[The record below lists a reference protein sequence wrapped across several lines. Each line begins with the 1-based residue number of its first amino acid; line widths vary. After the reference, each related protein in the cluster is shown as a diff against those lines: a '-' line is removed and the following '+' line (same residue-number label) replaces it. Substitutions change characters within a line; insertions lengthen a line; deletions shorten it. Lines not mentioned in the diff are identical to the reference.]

1 MATLFL
7 AACERLVYSLESIL
21 FKAELTVNY
30 EAHVSLQTLTMTSIM
45 RGNTGKEDSS
55 TVEMKKRTKEMK
67 LRVAKMFDLFDKVIE
82 FNHNPTSESAKRK
95 LDLEIEKLKA
105 LQQQL
110 EKEPHKVDLF
120 QDTENLKD
128 AQEYDKF
135 YVQYINHVSQ
145 DLENLKNS
153 IIQYIQ
159 EKTKAEQLLT
169 KENMKLKLDLQRE
182 QAESMHQQQKH
193 EYAVAEKNTVL
204 ATCRKLEEQLEDR
217 GKQIQQ
223 LHREGTVSLWQ
234 REKAK
239 LIKDVQSSE
248 ERLAKELQETKDQ
261 LTDTKSRLNQRI
273 MELMDQVKYLK
284 LEKHVKNGTVRAHGG
299 VPNVHSSE
307 VEKTKQQ
314 LFLKDRLLVVAEGEI
329 QKQQKYYVGFIS
341 GLSRDFRIM
350 LERQNLTV
358 KEYNKDQKAYASML
372 NKMYVAAKEGTL
384 TDFRATMPSHYLG
397 INEDLSGHP
406 LGKKL
411 SRPFQDLE
419 LHLKEVED
427 TEFRVDINHPLLTG
441 WREGRSPSAKAN
453 ARKFSKSISSKVTGI
468 HPRLVDKRIGKPL
481 LKEAKEH
488 FPEWSDKELQ
498 EMFDQFRRFDTN
510 DDYNLDT
517 QELLRA
523 IPDTLGRMATT
534 EEIKEAMLEVDID
547 DSGTVDFFEFLCVA
561 RLISQGKG
569 EAALF
574 KKKTLTALQ
583 KPNAKS
589 TICVVQ

>member
-1 MATLFL
+1 MT
-7 AACERLVYSLESIL
+7 
-21 FKAELTVNY
+21 T
-30 EAHVSLQTLTMTSIM
+30 TMRS
-45 RGNTGKEDSS
+45 GNTGKEDGSS
-55 TVEMKKRTKEMK
+55 VEMKKRTKEMK
-67 LRVAKMFDLFDKVIE
+67 IRVAKMFDLFDKVIE

-95 LDLEIEKLKA
+95 LDLEIEKLKT

-110 EKEPHKVDLF
+110 EKEPQKVDLF

-128 AQEYDKF
+128 AQEYDTF
-135 YVQYINHVSQ
+135 YIQYINHVSQ

-182 QAESMHQQQKH
+182 QAESMHQRQKH

-261 LTDTKSRLNQRI
+261 LEDTKSRLNQRI

-284 LEKHVKNGTVRAHGG
+284 LEKNLKNGTVRTHGPG
-299 VPNVHSSE
+299 VPNVSSSE
-307 VEKTKQQ
+307 MEKAKQQ

-350 LERQNLTV
+350 LERQHLTV
-358 KEYNKDQKAYASML
+358 KDYNKDQKAYASML

-384 TDFRATMPSHYLG
+384 TDFRATLPSHYLG

-406 LGKKL
+406 LGKKTHQTI
-411 SRPFQDLE
+411 SGFGIIFTRSGGY
-419 LHLKEVED
+419 
-427 TEFRVDINHPLLTG
+427 RV
-441 WREGRSPSAKAN
+441 
-453 ARKFSKSISSKVTGI
+453 
-468 HPRLVDKRIGKPL
+468 
-481 LKEAKEH
+481 
-488 FPEWSDKELQ
+488 
-498 EMFDQFRRFDTN
+498 
-510 DDYNLDT
+510 
-517 QELLRA
+517 
-523 IPDTLGRMATT
+523 
-534 EEIKEAMLEVDID
+534 
-547 DSGTVDFFEFLCVA
+547 
-561 RLISQGKG
+561 
-569 EAALF
+569 
-574 KKKTLTALQ
+574 
-583 KPNAKS
+583 
-589 TICVVQ
+589 

>member
-1 MATLFL
+1 MTTILRVNALKDESS
-7 AACERLVYSLESIL
+7 AA
-21 FKAELTVNY
+21 
-30 EAHVSLQTLTMTSIM
+30 
-45 RGNTGKEDSS
+45 
-55 TVEMKKRTKEMK
+55 EMKKKTKEMK
-67 LRVAKMFDLFDKVIE
+67 VRVVKMFDLFDKVIE

-95 LDLEIEKLKA
+95 LDVEIEKLKA
-105 LQQQL
+105 LQEQV
-110 EKEPHKVDLF
+110 EKEPPKVDLF
-120 QDTENLKD
+120 QDTENLTD

-135 YVQYINHVSQ
+135 YIQYVNHVSEG
-145 DLENLKNS
+145 LENLRNS
-153 IIQYIQ
+153 MIQYIQ
-159 EKTKAEQLLT
+159 DKTKAEQLLS

-193 EYAVAEKNTVL
+193 EYAVAEKNTVI

-217 GKQIQQ
+217 AKQIQQ
-223 LHREGTVSLWQ
+223 LQREGTVSLWQ

-248 ERLAKELQETKDQ
+248 EKLAQELKETKTQ
-261 LTDTKSRLNQRI
+261 LEDTKSRLNQRI

-284 LEKHVKNGTVRAHGG
+284 LEKHVKNGTIRSNGGG
-299 VPNVHSSE
+299 VGNIPPGE
-307 VEKTKQQ
+307 LEKVQQQ

-350 LERQNLTV
+350 LERQHLTV
-358 KEYNKDQKAYASML
+358 RDYNKDQKAYASML

-384 TDFRATMPSHYLG
+384 TEFRATLPSHYLG

-419 LHLKEVED
+419 SYLQEVED

-453 ARKFSKSISSKVTGI
+453 YARKFSKSKSSKVTGV
-468 HPRLVDKRIGKPL
+468 HPQLVDTKIGKPL
-481 LKEAKEH
+481 LKEAIEH
-488 FPEWSDKELQ
+488 FPEWREKDIQ
-498 EMFDQFRRFDTN
+498 EMFEQFKRFDTN
-510 DDYNLDT
+510 DDFNLDT

-583 KPNAKS
+583 KPNTRSKV
-589 TICVVQ
+589 CVVQ

>member
-1 MATLFL
+1 
-7 AACERLVYSLESIL
+7 
-21 FKAELTVNY
+21 
-30 EAHVSLQTLTMTSIM
+30 MTSIM
-45 RGNTGKEDSS
+45 RGNTGKEDASS
-55 TVEMKKRTKEMK
+55 VEMKKKTKETK
-67 LRVAKMFDLFDKVIE
+67 IRVAKMFDLFDKVIE

-110 EKEPHKVDLF
+110 EKEPQKVDLF

-135 YVQYINHVSQ
+135 YIQYINHVSRE
-145 DLENLKNS
+145 LGNLKNS

-182 QAESMHQQQKH
+182 QAESMHQRQKH
-193 EYAVAEKNTVL
+193 EYAVAEKNTVI

-261 LTDTKSRLNQRI
+261 LSETKSRLNQRI

-284 LEKHVKNGTVRAHGG
+284 LEKHVKNGTVRTHGPG
-299 VPNVHSSE
+299 VPNVSSSE
-307 VEKTKQQ
+307 MEKTKQQ

-350 LERQNLTV
+350 LERQHLTV
-358 KEYNKDQKAYASML
+358 KDYNKDQKAYASML

-384 TDFRATMPSHYLG
+384 TEFRATLPSHYLG

-419 LHLKEVED
+419 SYLQEVED

-441 WREGRSPSAKAN
+441 WREGRSESAKAN
-453 ARKFSKSISSKVTGI
+453 ARKFSKSKSSKVTGV
-468 HPRLVDKRIGKPL
+468 HPRLVDTKIGKPQ

-488 FPEWSDKELQ
+488 FPEWSDKEIQ
-498 EMFDQFRRFDTN
+498 EMFDQFKRFDTN
-510 DDYNLDT
+510 DDFNLDT

-569 EAALF
+569 EASLF

>member
-1 MATLFL
+1 
-7 AACERLVYSLESIL
+7 
-21 FKAELTVNY
+21 
-30 EAHVSLQTLTMTSIM
+30 M
-45 RGNTGKEDSS
+45 RSGNTGKEDGSS
-55 TVEMKKRTKEMK
+55 IEMKKRTKEMK
-67 LRVAKMFDLFDKVIE
+67 IRVAKMFDLFDKVIE

-95 LDLEIEKLKA
+95 LDLEIEKLKT

-110 EKEPHKVDLF
+110 EKDPQKVDLF

-128 AQEYDKF
+128 AQEYDNF
-135 YVQYINHVSQ
+135 YIQYINHVSQ

-159 EKTKAEQLLT
+159 EKTKAEQSLT

-182 QAESMHQQQKH
+182 QAESMHQRQKH

-261 LTDTKSRLNQRI
+261 LEDTKSRLNQRI

-284 LEKHVKNGTVRAHGG
+284 LEKNLKNGTVRTHGPA
-299 VPNVHSSE
+299 VPNVSSSE
-307 VEKTKQQ
+307 MEKAKQQ

-350 LERQNLTV
+350 LERQHLTV
-358 KEYNKDQKAYASML
+358 KDYNKDQKAYASML

-384 TDFRATMPSHYLG
+384 TDFRATLPSHYLG

-411 SRPFQDLE
+411 TRPFEDLE
-419 LHLKEVED
+419 SYLQEVED

-441 WREGRSPSAKAN
+441 WREGRSESAKAN
-453 ARKFSKSISSKVTGI
+453 ARKFSKSKSSKVTGV
-468 HPRLVDKRIGKPL
+468 HPRLVDRKVGKPL

-488 FPEWSDKELQ
+488 FPEWSEEEIQ
-498 EMFDQFRRFDTN
+498 EMYDQFRRFDTN

-547 DSGTVDFFEFLCVA
+547 DSGTVDFYEFLCVA

-589 TICVVQ
+589 AICVVQ

>member
-1 MATLFL
+1 MSTIA
-7 AACERLVYSLESIL
+7 
-21 FKAELTVNY
+21 
-30 EAHVSLQTLTMTSIM
+30 
-45 RGNTGKEDSS
+45 RGHPSKDDASS
-55 TVEMKKRTKEMK
+55 VEMKKKTKEMK
-67 LRVAKMFDLFDKVIE
+67 IRVAKMFDLFDKVIE
-82 FNHNPTSESAKRK
+82 FNHNPTSESAKRR
-95 LDLEIEKLKA
+95 LDLEIEKLKT

-110 EKEPHKVDLF
+110 EKEPQKIDLF
-120 QDTENLKD
+120 EENLKD
-128 AQEYDKF
+128 VQEYDKF
-135 YVQYINHVSQ
+135 YIQYVNHVSQ

-159 EKTKAEQLLT
+159 EKTKAEQLLA
-169 KENMKLKLDLQRE
+169 KENMKLKLDFQRE

-204 ATCRKLEEQLEDR
+204 ATCRKLEEQLEER

-223 LHREGTVSLWQ
+223 LQREGTVSLWQ

-239 LIKDVQSSE
+239 LIKDVHSSE
-248 ERLAKELQETKDQ
+248 ERLAKELKETKDQ
-261 LTDTKSRLNQRI
+261 LEDTKSRLNQRI

-284 LEKHVKNGTVRAHGG
+284 MEKDVKNGTVRTCGA
-299 VPNVHSSE
+299 VPHVSSSE
-307 VEKTKQQ
+307 MEKIKQQ

-350 LERQNLTV
+350 LERQHLTV

-384 TDFRATMPSHYLG
+384 TEFRATLPSHYLG

-411 SRPFQDLE
+411 SRPFEDLE
-419 LHLKEVED
+419 LHLQEVED
-427 TEFRVDINHPLLTG
+427 SEFRIDINHPLLTG
-441 WREGRSPSAKAN
+441 WREGRSASAREN
-453 ARKFSKSISSKVTGI
+453 VRKFSKKSSKVTGV
-468 HPRLVDKRIGKPL
+468 HPRLVDTKLGKPL
-481 LKEAKEH
+481 IKEAKEH
-488 FPEWSDKELQ
+488 FPEWSDEEIQ
-498 EMFDQFRRFDTN
+498 MMFEQFKRFDTN
-510 DDYNLDT
+510 DDFNLDT

-569 EAALF
+569 EAKLF

-583 KPNAKS
+583 KPNGKS
-589 TICVVQ
+589 TICSVQ

>member
-1 MATLFL
+1 MTT
-7 AACERLVYSLESIL
+7 IL
-21 FKAELTVNY
+21 RVN
-30 EAHVSLQTLTMTSIM
+30 AL
-45 RGNTGKEDSS
+45 KEDTSA
-55 TVEMKKRTKEMK
+55 VEMKKKTKEMK
-67 LRVAKMFDLFDKVIE
+67 TRVVKMFDLFDKMIE

-95 LDLEIEKLKA
+95 LDLEIERLKA
-105 LQQQL
+105 LQQQI
-110 EKEPHKVDLF
+110 EKEPAKVDLF
-120 QDTENLKD
+120 LDLENLKD

-135 YVQYINHVSQ
+135 YIKYVNHVSQ
-145 DLENLKNS
+145 ELENLRNS
-153 IIQYIQ
+153 IIQFIQ
-159 EKTKAEQLLT
+159 DKTKAEQLLS
-169 KENMKLKLDLQRE
+169 KENMKLKLDLQKE
-182 QAESMHQQQKH
+182 QAESMHQRQKH

-204 ATCRKLEEQLEDR
+204 ATCSKLEEQLEGR
-217 GKQIQQ
+217 AKQIQQ
-223 LHREGTVSLWQ
+223 LQREGTVSLWQ

-239 LIKDVQSSE
+239 LIKNVQSSE
-248 ERLAKELQETKDQ
+248 EQLAKELKETKSQ
-261 LTDTKSRLNQRI
+261 LEDTKSRLNQRI

-284 LEKHVKNGTVRAHGG
+284 LEKNVKNGTVRSHAGFG
-299 VPNVHSSE
+299 NASSSE
-307 VEKTKQQ
+307 MEKVKQQ

-384 TDFRATMPSHYLG
+384 TEFRATLPSHYLG

-411 SRPFQDLE
+411 TRPFQDLE
-419 LHLKEVED
+419 SYLKEVED
-427 TEFRVDINHPLLTG
+427 TEYRVDINHPLLTG
-441 WREGRSPSAKAN
+441 WREGRTPSAKAN
-453 ARKFSKSISSKVTGI
+453 ARRTSKAISSKVTGV
-468 HPRLVDKRIGKPL
+468 HPRLVDTTIGKPL
-481 LKEAKEH
+481 VKEAIEH
-488 FPEWSDKELQ
+488 FPEWSEKDVQ
-498 EMFDQFRRFDTN
+498 EMFQQFKRFDTN
-510 DDYNLDT
+510 DDFNLDT

-583 KPNAKS
+583 KPNTRS

>member
-1 MATLFL
+1 MRAPNMLK
-7 AACERLVYSLESIL
+7 EES
-21 FKAELTVNY
+21 
-30 EAHVSLQTLTMTSIM
+30 
-45 RGNTGKEDSS
+45 SS
-55 TVEMKKRTKEMK
+55 VEMKKKTKDMK
-67 LRVAKMFDLFDKVIE
+67 MRVVKMFDLFDKVIE
-82 FNHNPTSESAKRK
+82 FNHNPTNESAKRK

-105 LQQQL
+105 LQQQI
-110 EKEPHKVDLF
+110 EKEPEKVDLF
-120 QDTENLKD
+120 QDLENLKD

-135 YVQYINHVSQ
+135 YIQYINHVSQ
-145 DLENLKNS
+145 DLENLRNS
-153 IIQYIQ
+153 IIQHIQ
-159 EKTKAEQLLT
+159 DKTKAEQLLS

-193 EYAVAEKNTVL
+193 EYAVAEKNTVM
-204 ATCRKLEEQLEDR
+204 ATCRKLEEQLEGR
-217 GKQIQQ
+217 AKQIQQ
-223 LHREGTVSLWQ
+223 LQREGTVSLWQ

-248 ERLAKELQETKDQ
+248 ERLEKELKETKAQ
-261 LTDTKSRLNQRI
+261 LEDTKSRLNQRI

-284 LEKHVKNGTVRAHGG
+284 LEKDVKNGTVRSHGG
-299 VPNVHSSE
+299 AGNVSSSE
-307 VEKTKQQ
+307 MEKINQQ

-358 KEYNKDQKAYASML
+358 RKYNKDQKAYASML

-384 TDFRATMPSHYLG
+384 TEFRATLPSHYLG

-411 SRPFQDLE
+411 TRPFQDLE
-419 LHLKEVED
+419 SYLQEVED

-441 WREGRSPSAKAN
+441 WREGRTPSAAAN
-453 ARKFSKSISSKVTGI
+453 ARKFSKSKSSKVTGV
-468 HPRLVDKRIGKPL
+468 HPRLVDTKIGKPL
-481 LKEAKEH
+481 LKEATEH
-488 FPEWSDKELQ
+488 FPEWNEKEIQ
-498 EMFDQFRRFDTN
+498 EMFEQFKRFDTN
-510 DDYNLDT
+510 DDFNLDT

-583 KPNAKS
+583 KPNTKS